1 MKNKFI
7 NKRRWTVLLPV
18 LALAVILAGCGGGGG
33 NGASGNGSSQAP
45 SASPSGE
52 APATPSPSE
61 SPATP
66 SVEHPDIEVVL
77 NWFAKSEHGG
87 LYAAQQHDIY
97 KNAGLNVTI
106 EQGGPQV
113 SSVQIVAS
121 GKAEFGLAHADQIL
135 LAREQGIP
143 IVAVATTF
151 QISPQAIM
159 FHESEGIKDFSE
171 LNGRTIFIQSGQP
184 YWEFLKH
191 KYKLD
196 KATEIAYTGQ
206 HANFIA
212 DATSASQSF
221 VTGEPFAVEEQGV
234 PVDTLLVADS
244 GYQPYAAVI
253 YTTEDFLK
261 NNPETVKAFVRG
273 TVQGWEDYK
282 TSAAEIDAHIRT
294 VNTNMSEKEME
305 FAVTTQEEFIYGYD
319 AAEHGV
325 GYMTEERWKTLMDQ
339 LIEIGVLTK
348 EQDVTQAFT
357 TEFLPAS

>member
-1 MKNKFI
+1 MFRNKNKLRI
-7 NKRRWTVLLPV
+7 WLPV
-18 LALAVILAGCGGGGG
+18 LVLTVMLAGCGGNGNGSG
-33 NGASGNGSSQAP
+33 NGAASSEPSAAP
-45 SASPSGE
+45 SSEASASPE
-52 APATPSPSE
+52 KA
-61 SPATP
+61 
-66 SVEHPDIEVVL
+66 SVEQPDVEVVL

-87 LYAAQQHDIY
+87 LFAAQQHGIY
-97 KNAGLNVTI
+97 EKAGLNVKI

-113 SSVQIVAS
+113 SSIQIVAS
-121 GKAEFGLAHADQIL
+121 GKAQFGLAHADQIL

-151 QISPQAIM
+151 QISPQSIM
-159 FHESEGIKDFSE
+159 FHEGQPIDDFDD
-171 LNGRTIFIQSGQP
+171 LNGRTIYIQSGQP

-212 DATSASQSF
+212 DASSASQSF

-244 GYQPYAAVI
+244 GYKPYAAVI

-261 NNPETVKAFVRG
+261 KNPQTVKAFVQS

-282 TSAAEIDAHIRT
+282 TTSSEIDAHIRT
-294 VNTNMSEKEME
+294 INTNMSEKEME
-305 FAVTTQEEFIYGYD
+305 FAVKTQEEFIYGYD
-319 AAEHGV
+319 AVEHGV
-325 GYMTEERWKTLMDQ
+325 GYMTEERWKTLMEQ
-339 LIEIGVLTK
+339 LIEIGVLSQ
-348 EQDVTQAFT
+348 EQDVTKAFT
-357 TEFLPAS
+357 TEFLPEK

>member
-1 MKNKFI
+1 MNQTYFKWGKF
-7 NKRRWTVLLPV
+7 RMWLPV
-18 LALAVILAGCGGGGG
+18 MALAVLLAGCGGG
-33 NGASGNGSSQAP
+33 NTAPASEPAASPSEPAASASAEA
-45 SASPSGE
+45 SASPSPSTE
-52 APATPSPSE
+52 PA
-61 SPATP
+61 A
-66 SVEHPDIEVVL
+66 VEKPDVKVVL

-87 LYAAQQHDIY
+87 IYAAQQHDIY
-97 KNAGLNVTI
+97 KNAGLNVEV

-113 SSVQIVAS
+113 SSIQIVAS

-159 FHESEGIKDFSE
+159 FHEAEPIDDFSD
-171 LNGRTIFIQSGQP
+171 LNGRTVFIQSGQP

-191 KYKLD
+191 KYNLD
-196 KATEIAYTGQ
+196 KVTELAYTGQ

-212 DATSASQSF
+212 DPKSASQSF

-234 PVDTLLVADS
+234 PVDTLLVADA

-253 YTTEDFLK
+253 YTTEDFLEK
-261 NNPETVKAFVRG
+261 NPETVKAFVQG

-282 TSAAEIDAHIRT
+282 TSSDEIDAFIRT
-294 VNTNMSEKEME
+294 VNTNMSEKEMK
-305 FAVTTQEEFIYGYD
+305 FAVETQEEFIYGYD

-325 GYMTEERWKTLMDQ
+325 GYMTEERWSTLKDQ
-339 LIEIGVLTK
+339 LLEIGLLTK
-348 EQDVTQAFT
+348 DQDVTQAFT
-357 TEFLPAS
+357 AEFLPAS